1 VTLARL
7 RRDWEELGKADPLWA
22 ILTTPDKKGNRWS
35 LEEFLQTGH
44 DEVAEL
50 MARIGQLSVPARRR
64 SALDFGCGVGRLTQA
79 LADHFDGVV
88 GVDVSTSMLALAE
101 RLNRHGTRCRYVLN
115 SVSNL
120 AIFESGTFDLIYSR
134 LVLQHLPPRLEKGYL
149 GEMLRVLA
157 PGGLL
162 VFQLPIGVPAPVVG
176 GGLKAVLPLRV
187 VQLLRRLRSR
197 LAGRSSALEIH
208 GLPPDA
214 VRRIVSASG
223 AVMLDVTPDQGHG
236 PDTPGFRY
244 FVTKPG

>member
-1 VTLARL
+1 VTLTRL

-22 ILTTPDKKGNRWS
+22 ILTTPDKKGNRWR
-35 LEEFLQTGH
+35 LDEFLQTGR

-50 MARIGQLSVPARRR
+50 MARIEHLSVPARRR

-79 LADHFDGVV
+79 LADHFESVV
-88 GVDVSTSMLALAE
+88 GVDISTSMLELAG
-101 RLNRHGTRCRYVLN
+101 RVNRHGARCRYVLN
-115 SVSNL
+115 SASNL

-134 LVLQHLPPRLEKGYL
+134 LVLQHLPPRLERAYL
-149 GEMLRVLA
+149 TEMIRVLA

-162 VFQLPIGVPAPVVG
+162 VFQLPSGEPAPVVG
-176 GGLKAVLPLRV
+176 RGLKAVLPLRV
-187 VQLLRRLRSR
+187 VQLVRQLRRR
-197 LAGRSSALEIH
+197 LTGLSSALETH

-223 AVMLDVTPDQGHG
+223 AVMVDVTPDQGHG
-236 PDTPGFRY
+236 TETPGFRY